1 MKRNILTL
9 LTGMALGALLMGNA
23 VAAGVMAE
31 PSWQNIYVDGR
42 QVHMTA
48 YNIGGNNFIKLRDIG
63 KEVGFN
69 VYWQDG
75 VQVDSTV
82 PYTGEAPVQA
92 AQAAQTSP
100 AEPVRVSCYKEEPLA
115 VGDRT
120 GLMIYPGGVEYTVT
134 SSDPSIVSVEK
145 ALGRFWKANAISPGT
160 ATITATGPDGKT
172 GSVVVTVTG
181 SAQSGT
187 RSVDLNANME
197 IRQEMVRL
205 INEVRRE
212 NGLAELPMDESL
224 MNAAQDV
231 SSQGVT
237 EHRPYDHMALIR
249 YGWPHGGLYNLTVFT
264 AYGCPDIAKQAID
277 YWIES
282 PGHYETML
290 LEEAS
295 HVGTGVTLQNGRAY
309 CYMVVGDP
317 TSHNPYE

>member
-9 LTGMALGALLMGNA
+9 FTGMALGALLTGGA

-48 YNIGGNNFIKLRDIG
+48 YNIGGNNFVKLRDIG

-75 VQVDSTV
+75 VQVDSTA

-115 VGDRT
+115 VGDGT

-145 ALGRFWKANAISPGT
+145 ALGQFWKANAISPGK

-187 RSVDLNANME
+187 QSVDLNANME

-205 INEVRRE
+205 INQVRRE
-212 NGLAELPMDESL
+212 NGAAELKTNEAL
-224 MNAAQDV
+224 MNAAQDCASHQLRNHSLYEWQV
-231 SSQGVT
+231 L
-237 EHRPYDHMALIR
+237 RD
-249 YGWPHGGLYNLTVFT
+249 YGWPHGGGFNLTYFMFDHDQSIAQT
-264 AYGCPDIAKQAID
+264 ADNAQRGK
-277 YWIES
+277 ERS
-282 PGHYETML
+282 L
-290 LEEAS
+290 
-295 HVGTGVTLQNGRAY
+295 
-309 CYMVVGDP
+309 
-317 TSHNPYE
+317 

>member
-205 INEVRRE
+205 INQVRQE
-212 NGLAELPMDESL
+212 HGLAELPVDDRL
-224 MNAAQDV
+224 MNAMQDV
-231 SSQGVT
+231 STQHFLKHT
-237 EHRPYDHMALIR
+237 RYEREALVA
-249 YGWPHGGLYNLTVFT
+249 YGWLCGGSNNLTSFG
-264 AYGCPDIAKQAID
+264 ADGESDIAGHAVRN
-277 YWIES
+277 WVNS
-282 PGHYETML
+282 PGHLQAML
-290 LEEAS
+290 RED
-295 HVGTGVTLQNGRAY
+295 VTCIGTGVTVENGRTY
-309 CYMVVGDP
+309 CYMSVG
-317 TSHNPYE
+317 NPDGHGLL